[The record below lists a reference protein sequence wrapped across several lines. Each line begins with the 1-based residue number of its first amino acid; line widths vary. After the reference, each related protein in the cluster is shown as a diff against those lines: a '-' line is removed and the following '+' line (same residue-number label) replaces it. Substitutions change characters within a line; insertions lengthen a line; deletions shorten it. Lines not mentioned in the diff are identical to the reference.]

1 MFGLKRTPNITGN
14 HDAKRMPFIMNRT
27 EPTDSVEPLPHITEP
42 ATREE
47 MINAIEDLM
56 RKARPRIG
64 LEQYT
69 DPEVMLQNA
78 LWDEWVCDIPG
89 FAVTLSRVRAN
100 EIDIETATEDIN
112 RAIDAFN
119 ILT

>member
-1 MFGLKRTPNITGN
+1 MFGFKRTPNITGN
-14 HDAKRMPFIMNRT
+14 HDAKPMPFVMNRT
-27 EPTDSVEPLPHITEP
+27 EPIDSVDPLPHITQP
-42 ATREE
+42 ATRQD
-47 MINAIEDLM
+47 MINTIEDVM

-89 FAVTLSRVRAN
+89 FAVTLDRFRTY